1 MKLFT
6 KLQNS
11 EKSFTKEV
19 EKTAAEKEEKVWYCR
34 GDPRGR
40 LPGRA
45 LGMVAHRGEVAPQLR
60 EEFVLFQTQA
70 AQRWASPR

>member
-19 EKTAAEKEEKVWYCR
+19 EKTAAEKEEKVWYIQ

-45 LGMVAHRGEVAPQLR
+45 LGTVAHRAEVAPQLR
-60 EEFVLFQTQA
+60 EEFVLFQTRP